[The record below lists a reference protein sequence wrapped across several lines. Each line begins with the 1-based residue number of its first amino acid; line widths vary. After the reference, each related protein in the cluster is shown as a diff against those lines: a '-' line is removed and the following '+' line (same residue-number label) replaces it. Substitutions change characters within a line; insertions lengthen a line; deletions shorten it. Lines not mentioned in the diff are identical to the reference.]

1 MLDCFYQFFPQ
12 NVNNKIICKKLVAH
26 LEGCHGM
33 PDLAFCRAD
42 IKCEI
47 GAPGGIGPAK
57 LSLQRVNGIA
67 SETVAP
73 VETPVKI

>member
-1 MLDCFYQFFPQ
+1 
-12 NVNNKIICKKLVAH
+12 
-26 LEGCHGM
+26 M
-33 PDLAFCRAD
+33 PDLAFCRVD
-42 IKCEI
+42 IKFEI